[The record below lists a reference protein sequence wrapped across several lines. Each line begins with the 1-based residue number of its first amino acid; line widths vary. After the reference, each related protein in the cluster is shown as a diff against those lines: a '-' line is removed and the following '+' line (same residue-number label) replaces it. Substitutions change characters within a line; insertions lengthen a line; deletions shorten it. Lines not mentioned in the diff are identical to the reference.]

1 MTPADGLGTRPWPVG
16 PRAIVFLLL
25 LAAGSWGVV
34 YLELD
39 PADLLPGAGGVATTK
54 RFFARALSPA
64 WVTEARFVPV
74 DSPPLLIGALEAAWQ
89 TLRFAAAAV
98 ALSLVIGIALG
109 VPASTAVWAPD
120 PEGSPSIARR
130 FARRSLLPA
139 LYLVT
144 RTIIGFLRSIH
155 ELLWAVLFLV
165 AFGLND
171 LTAVVAIALPYGGV
185 LAKIFS
191 EMIDEAPRDSA
202 ETLREA
208 GARPLQVLLF
218 ALLPRALP
226 DMTGYAFYR
235 MECALRAS
243 AVLGFFGF
251 PTLGLFIR
259 QSFSAT
265 NYGEVWTYLY
275 TLALLVILFDAW
287 SGAVRRR
294 LTS

>member
-1 MTPADGLGTRPWPVG
+1 M
-16 PRAIVFLLL
+16 
-25 LAAGSWGVV
+25 
-34 YLELD
+34 
-39 PADLLPGAGGVATTK
+39 LPTFYVAT
-54 RFFARALSPA
+54 RG
-64 WVTEARFVPV
+64 
-74 DSPPLLIGALEAAWQ
+74 LIA
-89 TLRFAAAAV
+89 
-98 ALSLVIGIALG
+98 
-109 VPASTAVWAPD
+109 
-120 PEGSPSIARR
+120 
-130 FARRSLLPA
+130 
-139 LYLVT
+139 
-144 RTIIGFLRSIH
+144 FLRSVH

-171 LTAVVAIALPYGGV
+171 LTAVFAIALPYGGV

-191 EMIDEAPRDSA
+191 EMIDEAPRDTA
-202 ETLREA
+202 EALRCL
-208 GARPLQVLLF
+208 GASPLQVLVF
-218 ALLPRALP
+218 GLLPRALP

-275 TLALLVILFDAW
+275 TLAALVILFDVW

-294 LTS
+294 LAS